1 MVRTQPDKFGYIK
14 TLEVQPPFLTGW
26 FTMVYQPPPFIFK
39 VKIIIQKFS
48 LPGLGSAVGGYPVA
62 GLQPLTYTREIEQI
76 DTKNGHI

>member
-1 MVRTQPDKFGYIK
+1 
-14 TLEVQPPFLTGW
+14 
-26 FTMVYQPPPFIFK
+26 MVYQPPPFIFK

-62 GLQPLTYTREIEQI
+62 GLQPLTYTREIERI